1 MPAILKL
8 THRWIYVWRRNADV
22 FLRLWKTNFIPPI
35 IEPFFVIFAFGVG
48 VGQFIGNIKGVPYLV
63 FVSAGLLAS
72 QSILRATFECTFG
85 SFFRMKYQ
93 NTYEAIISTPVS
105 AYDLAFGEIMWGA
118 TRAAINSL
126 VIFIVLAA
134 LGVFKVQI
142 AWPALLIVLIGSVNF
157 AATSLIV
164 TSKIP
169 NMEYFNFY
177 FAGFVFPTLF
187 LAGTYFPLE
196 QLPGI
201 VKNAIWILP
210 FTSTVD
216 TTRSVIIQR
225 ADSLFWLK
233 MGYIFV
239 STLTLVSIA
248 MRSLKKRLIV

>member
-1 MPAILKL
+1 MPAIFRL
-8 THRWIYVWRRNADV
+8 TYRWIYVWRRNADV
-22 FLRLWKTNFIPPI
+22 FLRLWKTNFLPPI
-35 IEPFFVIFAFGVG
+35 IEPFFLIFAFGVG
-48 VGQFIGNIKGVPYLV
+48 VGQFIGSIKGIPYLV

-93 NTYEAIISTPVS
+93 NTFEAIISTPVS
-105 AYDLAFGEIMWGA
+105 AFDLAFGEIMWGA

-126 VIFIVLAA
+126 VIFIVLAV
-134 LGVFKVQI
+134 LGVFKVDV
-142 AWPALLIVLIGSVNF
+142 ALPALFIVFIGSINF

-196 QLPGI
+196 RLPEF
-201 VKNAIWILP
+201 VKIIMWILP

-216 TTRSVIIQR
+216 TTRAIIVQQI
-225 ADSLFWLK
+225 DNFFWLK
-233 MGYIFV
+233 LAYV
-239 STLTLVSIA
+239 LTSTIVLVSYA
-248 MRSLKKRLIV
+248 MYSLKKRLIV

>member
-1 MPAILKL
+1 MPAILRLSK
-8 THRWIYVWRRNADV
+8 RWIYVWQRNFDV

-35 IEPFFVIFAFGVG
+35 IEPFFIIFAFGVG
-48 VGQFIGNIKGVPYLV
+48 VGKFIGEINGIPYLV

-93 NTYEAIISTPVS
+93 NTFEAIISTPVS
-105 AYDLAFGEIMWGA
+105 AYDLAFGEIIWGA

-126 VIFIVLAA
+126 IIFIVLAF
-134 LGVFKVQI
+134 LGIFKLGI
-142 AWPALLIVLIGSVNF
+142 AWPALIIVMLGSINF

-169 NMEYFNFY
+169 NLEYFNFY

-187 LAGTYFPLE
+187 LAGTYFPLD
-196 QLPGI
+196 QLPGFI
-201 VKNAIWILP
+201 QYAIWILP

-216 TTRSVIIQR
+216 TTRSIIVQQS
-225 ADSLFWLK
+225 DSLFWIKLL
-233 MGYIFV
+233 YIFV
-239 STLTLVSIA
+239 STIFLVSYA
-248 MRSLKKRLIV
+248 MGSLKKRLIV